1 MDEISHN
8 IETLIKADE
17 KVGFD
22 YERHVELRMELVR
35 QVDEAGSHIKGKYSL
50 INQMDTKVQTLEEK
64 KHHSEAHC
72 YKAMKDIDIIKV

>member
-1 MDEISHN
+1 MRA
-8 IETLIKADE
+8 TLSL
-17 KVGFD
+17 
-22 YERHVELRMELVR
+22 YVELVC
-35 QVDEAGSHIKGKYSL
+35 QVDEAGALIRGKYSL